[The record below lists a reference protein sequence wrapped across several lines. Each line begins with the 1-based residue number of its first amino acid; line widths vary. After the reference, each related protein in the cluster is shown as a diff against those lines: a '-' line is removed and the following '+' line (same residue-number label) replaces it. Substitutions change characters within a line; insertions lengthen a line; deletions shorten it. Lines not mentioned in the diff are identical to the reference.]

1 LNYTPA
7 LSRGFLRIALLTCNG
22 GQPSIQKNYSG
33 NVSGILVRPGIRR
46 GGSPVELYSGII
58 SGLSSDRSLD
68 LQWGEALYSKK
79 YSGNVSGILMRPGIA
94 SRGKPCR
101 TRAERLL
108 KQKSCGNSRGFL
120 RIALLTCNGGQPSIQ
135 KNTVAISR
143 GFLRTALLT
152 CNGGQP
158 PIQKQYSGMSRSFLQ
173 IALS

>member
-1 LNYTPA
+1 M
-7 LSRGFLRIALLTCNG
+7 
-22 GQPSIQKNYSG
+22 
-33 NVSGILVRPGIRR
+33 
-46 GGSPVELYSGII
+46 GGSPLF
-58 SGLSSDRSLD
+58 
-68 LQWGEALYSKK
+68 KK

-173 IALS
+173 IAAVLTCNGGKPSIQKNTPAMFRES